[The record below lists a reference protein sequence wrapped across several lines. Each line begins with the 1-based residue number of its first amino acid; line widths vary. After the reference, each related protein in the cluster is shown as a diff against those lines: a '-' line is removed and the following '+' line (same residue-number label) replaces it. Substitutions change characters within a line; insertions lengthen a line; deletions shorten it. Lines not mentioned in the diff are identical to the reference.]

1 DPQLTSRCRDVGI
14 TLTTTYGMTETSGG
28 CVFDGRPL
36 DGVEVRIDDADSRV
50 CISGPMLAQGYRD
63 GDDRAF
69 DGHWLRTND
78 RGSWIEGLVSIDGRL
93 DDIVSLNGVNVNLA
107 AVQERVD
114 QHPGIEASLIVV
126 TVGESND
133 AETTDE
139 PRIAMVYVGEPIDHE
154 ELRAWISTTLG
165 AIACPTVLRRVDT
178 LTQTL
183 TGKVD
188 RHATAASA
196 GLRIGTSRKE
206 GAA

>member
-1 DPQLTSRCRDVGI
+1 
-14 TLTTTYGMTETSGG
+14 
-28 CVFDGRPL
+28 
-36 DGVEVRIDDADSRV
+36 
-50 CISGPMLAQGYRD
+50 
-63 GDDRAF
+63 
-69 DGHWLRTND
+69 
-78 RGSWIEGLVSIDGRL
+78 
-93 DDIVSLNGVNVNLA
+93 
-107 AVQERVD
+107 ERVD